1 MLKKKKVLIVIG
13 GGIAAYKSLD
23 LIRILK
29 KNNFDI
35 RTILTKSGKEFVTPL
50 SITSLTGEKPFENL
64 FDSRNESE
72 IDHISLSRWADIILV
87 VPTTAN
93 FISKLSSGRADD
105 LASTVILAS
114 NKDIFLVPAMNVR
127 MWLHKATQTNL
138 AELKN
143 FGYKL
148 IGPINGEMAC
158 GEYGEGKMSSPRQI
172 YKHLKEY
179 FLNKDLVQSKKLKAI
194 VTAGPT
200 REYLDPIRYIS
211 NESSGKQGIEIA
223 NSLSRLGVKTT
234 LVLGPSNLIPD
245 KNVKLIK
252 IVSAREMFEKV
263 KKLLPVDIAI
273 CSAAVSD
280 MRPSFK
286 KKTKL
291 KKNKED
297 IRNIDLTENPD
308 ILDFLGKTNKDRPK
322 LVVGFSA
329 ETEDLVRNSEIKLK
343 TKHCDYLI
351 ANDVSKKE
359 IGFNSDYNEVTILDK
374 FGDKTK
380 IKKNKKSY
388 IATLI
393 VEKIINKLLAD
404 GKNFN

>member
-1 MLKKKKVLIVIG
+1 MLKKKKILIIVG

-23 LIRILK
+23 LFRILK
-29 KNNFDI
+29 KNNFEI
-35 RTILTKSGKEFVTPL
+35 KTILTKSGKQFVTPL
-50 SITSLTGEKPFENL
+50 SITSLTGKKPFENL
-64 FDSRNESE
+64 FDTRNESE

-87 VPTTAN
+87 VPSTAN
-93 FISKLSSGRADD
+93 FISKLSIGRADD

-114 NKDIFLVPAMNVR
+114 NKDVFLVPAMNVR
-127 MWLHKATQTNL
+127 MWLHKATQTNVT
-138 AELKN
+138 ELKN
-143 FGYKL
+143 FGYRI
-148 IGPINGEMAC
+148 IGPVNGEMAC

-172 YKHLKEY
+172 YKHLKDY
-179 FLNKDLVQSKKLKAI
+179 FLNKDLVKSKKLKAI

-223 NSLSRLGVKTT
+223 NSLSKLGVKTT
-234 LVLGPSNLIPD
+234 LILGPSNLSPD
-245 KNVKLIK
+245 RNVKLIK

-263 KKLLPVDIAI
+263 KKLLPVDIAV

-280 MRPSFK
+280 VRPSFEK
-286 KKTKL
+286 KNKL
-291 KKNKED
+291 KKNTED
-297 IRNIDLTENPD
+297 IRNIKFMENPD
-308 ILDFLGKTNKDRPK
+308 ILNFLSKVNRDRPK

-329 ETEDLVRNSEIKLK
+329 ETENITHNSEIKLK
-343 TKHCDYLI
+343 TKQCDYLI
-351 ANDVSKKE
+351 ANDVSKKDV
-359 IGFNSDYNEVTILDK
+359 GFNSDYNEVTIMDK
-374 FGDKTK
+374 FGGKTK

-393 VEKIINKLLAD
+393 AEKIINKLLAD

>member
-1 MLKKKKVLIVIG
+1 
-13 GGIAAYKSLD
+13 
-23 LIRILK
+23 
-29 KNNFDI
+29 
-35 RTILTKSGKEFVTPL
+35 
-50 SITSLTGEKPFENL
+50 
-64 FDSRNESE
+64 
-72 IDHISLSRWADIILV
+72 
-87 VPTTAN
+87 
-93 FISKLSSGRADD
+93 
-105 LASTVILAS
+105 
-114 NKDIFLVPAMNVR
+114 MNVR
-127 MWLHKATQTNL
+127 MWLHKATQTNI

-148 IGPINGEMAC
+148 IGPISGEMAC

>member
-127 MWLHKATQTNL
+127 MWLHKATQTNI

-148 IGPINGEMAC
+148 IGPISGEMAC

-263 KKLLPVDIAI
+263 KKLLPVDIAV

-280 MRPSFK
+280 MRPIFK
-286 KKTKL
+286 KKIKM
-291 KKNKED
+291 KKNIDD
-297 IRNIDLTENPD
+297 IKNIKFTENPD
-308 ILDFLGKTNKDRPK
+308 ILDFLSKTNKDRPK

-329 ETEDLVRNSEIKLK
+329 ETENIIRNSEIKLK

-359 IGFNSDYNEVTILDK
+359 IGFNSDYNEVTIIDK
-374 FGDKTK
+374 FGGKNK

-393 VEKIINKLLAD
+393 AEKIINKLLAD

>member
-1 MLKKKKVLIVIG
+1 MLKKKKILIIVG

-23 LIRILK
+23 LFRILK
-29 KNNFDI
+29 KNNFEI
-35 RTILTKSGKEFVTPL
+35 KTILTKSGKQFVTPL
-50 SITSLTGEKPFENL
+50 SITSLTGKKPFENL
-64 FDSRNESE
+64 FDTRNESE

-87 VPTTAN
+87 VPSTAN
-93 FISKLSSGRADD
+93 FISKLSIGRADD

-114 NKDIFLVPAMNVR
+114 NKDVFLVPAMNVR
-127 MWLHKATQTNL
+127 MWLHKATQTNVT
-138 AELKN
+138 ELKN
-143 FGYKL
+143 FGYRI
-148 IGPINGEMAC
+148 IGPVNGEMAC

-172 YKHLKEY
+172 YKHLKDY
-179 FLNKDLVQSKKLKAI
+179 FLNKDLVKSKKLKAI

-223 NSLSRLGVKTT
+223 NSLSKLGVKTT
-234 LVLGPSNLIPD
+234 LILGPSNLSPD
-245 KNVKLIK
+245 RNVKLIK

-263 KKLLPVDIAI
+263 KKLLPVDIAV

-280 MRPSFK
+280 IRPSFEK
-286 KKTKL
+286 KNKL
-291 KKNKED
+291 KKNTED
-297 IRNIDLTENPD
+297 IRNIKFMENPD
-308 ILDFLGKTNKDRPK
+308 ILNFLSKVNRDRPK

-329 ETEDLVRNSEIKLK
+329 ETENITHNSEIKLK
-343 TKHCDYLI
+343 TKQCDYLI
-351 ANDVSKKE
+351 ANDVSKKDV
-359 IGFNSDYNEVTILDK
+359 GFNSDYNEVTIMDK
-374 FGDKTK
+374 FGGKTK

-393 VEKIINKLLAD
+393 AEKIINKLLAD